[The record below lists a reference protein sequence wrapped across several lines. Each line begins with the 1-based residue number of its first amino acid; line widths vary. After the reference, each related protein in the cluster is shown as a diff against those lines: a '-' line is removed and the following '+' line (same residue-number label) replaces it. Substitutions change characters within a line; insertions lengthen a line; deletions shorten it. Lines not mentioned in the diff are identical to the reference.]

1 MNIDKI
7 ISFIKTHKKA
17 VAISA
22 ILAILICLCVYFI
35 AQHNKT
41 SQNAAKVVK
50 YEDTT
55 NDDKISNKLDVD
67 SKTAGQIVEKIEY
80 IHDGKTTPYVTYYV
94 QAPTVEKA
102 AEQTADA
109 INNKDESLPEAVT
122 EKSDRNVVTA
132 DTENQKVDVYKINL
146 RNNHKIKAGVMY
158 TEGDKPYAGIGY
170 QAGRVEGMVYVNAD
184 GQKAGAVNY
193 TIKEW

>member
-22 ILAILICLCVYFI
+22 ILAILICLCVYFV
-35 AQHNKT
+35 AQNNKT

-55 NDDKISNKLDVD
+55 NDDKIEKKLDVD

-80 IHDGKTTPYVTYYV
+80 IHDGKTTPDVTYYV

-109 INNKDESLPEAVT
+109 INSNDESVPAAVT
-122 EKSDRNVVTA
+122 EKSDRTVVTA

-146 RNNHKIKAGVMY
+146 KNNHKIKAGVMY
-158 TEGDKPYAGIGY
+158 AEGDKPYAGIGY

-184 GQKAGAVNY
+184 GQKSGAVNY

>member
-1 MNIDKI
+1 MDRLIV
-7 ISFIKTHKKA
+7 FIKSHKKEA
-17 VAISA
+17 LFLA
-22 ILAILICLCVYFI
+22 ILAILICLCVYFV

-55 NDDKISNKLDVD
+55 NDDKIAKKLDVD
-67 SKTAGQIVEKIEY
+67 DKTAGQIVEKIEY
-80 IHDGKTTPYVTYYV
+80 IHDGKTTPDVTYYV

-109 INNKDESLPEAVT
+109 INNNDESLPTAVT
-122 EKSDRNVVTA
+122 EKSDRTVVTA

-146 RNNHKIKAGVMY
+146 RNNHKLKAGVLAVDNKVY
-158 TEGDKPYAGIGY
+158 PGVGY
-170 QAGRVEGMVYVNAD
+170 QAGKWEGAAYTNGKRV
-184 GQKAGAVNY
+184 KAASAMY
-193 TIKEW
+193 TIKDW